1 MIQDICDQKW
11 KSISDR
17 QLAEP
22 PFQITPNVAAFS
34 LSVMSLCNLM
44 DGSILGFPVLQHLPE
59 FAQTH
64 VHWVNDTIQPS
75 HSFPLLLH
83 QGLSNES
90 ALHIKYWNFNF
101 SINPSREYSGLIS
114 FRLLAVQRTL
124 KSLLQHHNLK
134 ASILWHSAFFMAQL
148 SHPYM
153 TAGKTIALTTQ
164 TFIGKVIY
172 LLFNILSRFIIAF
185 SGRMVNFLRHWI
197 P

>member
-11 KSISDR
+11 KSVSDR

-34 LSVMSLCNLM
+34 RSVMSLCNLM

-83 QGLSNES
+83 QELSNES

-114 FRLLAVQRTL
+114 FRIDWFNLLAVQGSV
-124 KSLLQHHNLK
+124 KSLLQHQNLK
-134 ASILWHSAFFMAQL
+134 ASFLQLSAFFMFHLMSA
-148 SHPYM
+148 
-153 TAGKTIALTTQ
+153 
-164 TFIGKVIY
+164 
-172 LLFNILSRFIIAF
+172 
-185 SGRMVNFLRHWI
+185 
-197 P
+197 